1 MGSVAVVIV
10 AAGSGTR
17 LGAATPKAFVP
28 LSGRSL
34 LSRAISA
41 ATASPQ
47 VLVLV
52 VVAPSSH
59 LDEATAAASS
69 ARDGVTVRVVPGG
82 YERSDSVAAGLAALP
97 DEVDVVLVHDAAR
110 ALAPTSLFTAVI
122 DAVRAGHPAVVPGL
136 PVVDTIKQVSADG
149 LVVSTPDRA
158 WLRAIQT
165 PQGFTRETL
174 TRAHDL
180 RAGGPITDD
189 AALVERLGLPVHV
202 IDGDPLALKITTGE
216 DLLHAETQLER
227 NPA

>member
-17 LGAATPKAFVP
+17 LGEHTPKAFVP

-34 LSRAISA
+34 LSRAVSA
-41 ATASPQ
+41 AAASPQ
-47 VLVLV
+47 VTMIV

-59 LDEATAAASS
+59 LDEAMAASS
-69 ARDGVTVRVVPGG
+69 PVRDGVLVRVVPGG
-82 YERSDSVAAGLAALP
+82 SARSDSVAAGLAALP
-97 DEVDVVLVHDAAR
+97 DEVEVVLVHDAAR
-110 ALAPTSLFTAVI
+110 ALAPASLFAAVI

-158 WLRAIQT
+158 FLRVIQT

-180 RAGGPITDD
+180 PAGEAVTDD

-202 IDGDPLALKITTGE
+202 IAGDPLARKITTGE
-216 DLLHAETQLER
+216 DLLHAETMLER